1 MDYRERRSKISLWPQ
16 TRPQAVRMAFYSMPL
31 TIAAMTPAPKLRK
44 RNGSVEFGCL
54 YDPGTEPAWGPLA
67 GVSGIA
73 VRSAVRTAAIPAPMR
88 ARAILTAAGTVE
100 TGELAGT
107 SVRRTDPARVGPAY
121 AASTVHA
128 YARATPAAL
137 RDRGVPCRGTRDSRH
152 HGNAD

>member
-1 MDYRERRSKISLWPQ
+1 MDYRQRRSKISLWPQ

-107 SVRRTDPARVGPAY
+107 NVKRTDPAGMSPPF
-121 AASTVHA
+121 AAAPGHA
-128 YARATPAAL
+128 YAPAPPAPPP
-137 RDRGVPCRGTRDSRH
+137 DPGAPSPGPPHTRP
-152 HGNAD
+152 HGHA